1 MDAFKSREQKDE
13 FRRRAVQ
20 WLEINN
26 KKFDSTNGAFSLVSS
41 MSQSVRTL
49 QGEDTL
55 SSYEPPL
62 EPFDMQEV
70 CGDPIPLVPL
80 ILKAHFVNNVTG
92 EGVQSVKKTLYKLAS
107 GSLHQDVL
115 NFPAFQMIGHEVPAV
130 YINIELDQFDRA
142 GRLLAA
148 NAVLAPPAPVQRR
161 VNQFRSGI
169 RFAVRHSDIPF
180 AAARR
185 RKRGAGSRGANFATP
200 AATPATPL
208 PALFY
213 LFRGGRACKIRTQ
226 AQTYRML

>member
-49 QGEDTL
+49 QGEDML

-62 EPFDMQEV
+62 EAFDMQEV

-130 YINIELDQFDRA
+130 YINIELLIRQLR
-142 GRLLAA
+142 
-148 NAVLAPPAPVQRR
+148 NK
-161 VNQFRSGI
+161 FRSSRREGEQK
-169 RFAVRHSDIPF
+169 PF
-180 AAARR
+180 YTIAELMDKLRR
-185 RKRGAGSRGANFATP
+185 
-200 AATPATPL
+200 PL
-208 PALFY
+208 KELGVGVKDFMGPLK
-213 LFRGGRACKIRTQ
+213 LMHEVCVSE
-226 AQTYRML
+226 